1 MKMKRNILLLRISY
15 WVGAII
21 DAFVGL
27 AMISPDLF
35 AIMEGFESFTPGFD
49 YMFAMGM
56 GAPLMFGWT
65 LLLLWADRKPMERK
79 DILLIT
85 VFPVIVGIYI
95 NRVIAIS
102 NQFVTIQGSFVS
114 LVIPVILV
122 FLFLT
127 SYLYSARHS
136 AEFDT

>member
-1 MKMKRNILLLRISY
+1 MIEMERNILLLRISY
-15 WVGAII
+15 WAGALI

-35 AIMEGFESFTPGFD
+35 AVMEGFESFAPGFD

-65 LLLLWADRKPMERK
+65 LLLLWADRKPIERK

-95 NRVIAIS
+95 NRLIAIS
-102 NQFVTIQGSFVS
+102 NQFVTIEGSLVS

-122 FLFLT
+122 FFLLT
-127 SYLYSARHS
+127 SYLYSARYPS
-136 AEFDT
+136 EN